1 MNEIKKLLIDFGLS
15 KKQLSI
21 EANVGYSH
29 LTNVLSGHRKMT
41 IKTFK
46 KIIKVLKSKPIS
58 NGFYKDIQKI
68 ELEFLNKKELKK

>member
-1 MNEIKKLLIDFGLS
+1 LNEIKKLLIDFGLS

-21 EANVGYSH
+21 EAKVGYSH

>member
-1 MNEIKKLLIDFGLS
+1 MS
-15 KKQLSI
+15 KRQLSI
-21 EANVGYSH
+21 EAKVGYSH

-58 NGFYKDIQKI
+58 NGFYQEIRKI
-68 ELEFLNKKELKK
+68 ESEFLNKKGVKK